1 MKFVTAILFFI
12 SVSTAGFCQKDKLD
26 FYIDQALT
34 NSPLL
39 KDYQNQVQ
47 VGYYDSLLIMAAYKP
62 QVTGSSFNT
71 YAPVIKG
78 WGYDNAITNG
88 ANINA
93 LVGVNKQLLNK
104 KTVATQFQGIQLQND
119 ALRNTG
125 KITEQDL
132 KRTIIAQYIT
142 AYGDL
147 QQLNFSKEINTLLSK
162 QEIILKKLTQSNVF
176 KQVDYLAFLVTLQQQ
191 ELVIKQQ
198 QMQYKN
204 DYALLNYLCGITDTA
219 TVELTDPEIRSAQL
233 PDISNSVFF
242 KQFEIDSLKLL
253 NSKEQLKINYRPKIS
268 LFADAGYIS
277 SLAFKPYKNF
287 GTNVGISAVIP
298 IYDGRQ
304 KQFQVSKINI
314 AERNRSNYREF
325 YTRQYVQQIAQLSQQ
340 LHETENMISTINEQ
354 LKYAQ
359 SLIEVNG
366 KLLNAGE
373 VRVADYILA
382 LNNYMNAKNLV
393 TQNRIN
399 RMQIINQINYWN
411 R

>member
-1 MKFVTAILFFI
+1 
-12 SVSTAGFCQKDKLD
+12 
-26 FYIDQALT
+26 
-34 NSPLL
+34 LL
-39 KDYQNQVQ
+39 KDYQNQVES
-47 VGYYDSLLIMAAYKP
+47 GYYDSLLILAAYKP
-62 QVTGSSFNT
+62 QVTGNTFNS
-71 YAPVIKG
+71 YSPVIKG
-78 WGYDNAITNG
+78 WGYDNALTNG
-88 ANINA
+88 ANFSA
-93 LVGVNKQLLNK
+93 LVGVNKQVMNK
-104 KTVATQFQGIQLQND
+104 KTVAAKFQNIQLQNES
-119 ALRNTG
+119 LNNTG

-147 QQLNFSKEINTLLSK
+147 QQLNFNKEINSLLAK

-191 ELVIKQQ
+191 ALVIKQQ
-198 QMQYKN
+198 EMQYKN
-204 DYALLNYLCGITDTA
+204 DYAILNYLSGITDTA
-219 TVELTDPEIRSAQL
+219 TVELADPEIKSNLL
-233 PDISNSVFF
+233 PDVSNSVFF
-242 KQFEIDSLKLL
+242 KQFEIDSLKLI
-253 NSKEQLKINYRPKIS
+253 NSKTLLEIGYRPKIS
-268 LFADAGYIS
+268 LFADAGYNS

-287 GTNVGISAVIP
+287 GTSVGVSATIP

-304 KQFQVSKINI
+304 KKMQISKINI
-314 AERNRSNYREF
+314 AERSRNNYKEF
-325 YTRQYVQQIAQLSQQ
+325 FTKQYAQQVALLTQQ
-340 LHETENMISTINEQ
+340 LHATEEMISTINAQ

-382 LNNYMNAKNLV
+382 LNNYMNAKNLI
-393 TQNRIN
+393 TQNRIS

>member
-1 MKFVTAILFFI
+1 MKVFFVTIFFILFI
-12 SVSTAGFCQKDKLD
+12 SPVFCQKNELS
-26 FYIDQALT
+26 FYVDQALA

-47 VGYYDSLLIMAAYKP
+47 SSYYDSLLIMAVYKP
-62 QVTGSSFNT
+62 QVTGSTFNS

-88 ANINA
+88 ANFNA
-93 LVGVNKQLLNK
+93 LVGVNKQLMNK
-104 KTVATQFQGIQLQND
+104 KTVASQFRNIQLQNES
-119 ALRNTG
+119 LNNTG
-125 KITEQDL
+125 KITGQDL

-147 QQLNFSKEINTLLSK
+147 QQLNFNKEINSLLTK

-191 ELVIKQQ
+191 ALVIKQQ
-198 QMQYKN
+198 EMQYKN
-204 DYALLNYLCGITDTA
+204 DYALLNYLCGVTDTA
-219 TVELTDPEIRSAQL
+219 TVELTDPEIRSSLL
-233 PDISNSVFF
+233 PDVSNSVFF
-242 KQFEIDSLKLL
+242 KQFEIDSLKLI
-253 NSKEQLKINYRPKIS
+253 NSKTLLEINYRPKIS
-268 LFADAGYIS
+268 LFADAGYNS

-287 GTNVGISAVIP
+287 GTSFGVSATIP

-304 KQFQVSKINI
+304 KKMQVSKINI
-314 AERNRSNYREF
+314 AERNRNNYKEF
-325 YTRQYVQQIAQLSQQ
+325 FTKQYSQQVAQLTQQ
-340 LHETENMISTINEQ
+340 LHATEEMISTINEQ

-382 LNNYMNAKNLV
+382 LNNYMNAKNLI
-393 TQNRIN
+393 TQNRIS

>member
-1 MKFVTAILFFI
+1 MKFFFVTVFFVLLFLP
-12 SVSTAGFCQKDKLD
+12 VFCQKNKLS
-26 FYIDQALT
+26 FYVDQALA

-39 KDYQNQVQ
+39 KDYQNQVES
-47 VGYYDSLLIMAAYKP
+47 GYYDSLLILAAYKP
-62 QVTGSSFNT
+62 QVTGNTFNS
-71 YAPVIKG
+71 YSPVIKG
-78 WGYDNAITNG
+78 WGYDNALTNG
-88 ANINA
+88 ANFSA
-93 LVGVNKQLLNK
+93 LVGVNKQVMNK
-104 KTVATQFQGIQLQND
+104 KTVAAKFQNIQLQNES
-119 ALRNTG
+119 LNNTG

-147 QQLNFSKEINTLLSK
+147 QQLNFNKEINSLLTK

-191 ELVIKQQ
+191 ALVIKQQ
-198 QMQYKN
+198 EMQYKN
-204 DYALLNYLCGITDTA
+204 DYAILNYLSGITDTA
-219 TVELTDPEIRSAQL
+219 TVELADPEIKSNLL
-233 PDISNSVFF
+233 PDVSNSVFF
-242 KQFEIDSLKLL
+242 KQFEIDSLKLI
-253 NSKEQLKINYRPKIS
+253 NSKTLLEIGYRPKIS
-268 LFADAGYIS
+268 LFADAGYNS

-287 GTNVGISAVIP
+287 GTSVGVSATIP

-304 KQFQVSKINI
+304 KKMQISKINI
-314 AERNRSNYREF
+314 AERSRNNYKEF
-325 YTRQYVQQIAQLSQQ
+325 FTKQYAQQVALLTQQ
-340 LHETENMISTINEQ
+340 LHATEEMISTINAQ

-382 LNNYMNAKNLV
+382 LNNYMNAKNLI
-393 TQNRIN
+393 TQNRIS

>member
-1 MKFVTAILFFI
+1 MKFFFVTVFFVLFFLP
-12 SVSTAGFCQKDKLD
+12 VFCQKNKLS
-26 FYIDQALT
+26 FYVDQALA

-39 KDYQNQVQ
+39 KDYQNQVES
-47 VGYYDSLLIMAAYKP
+47 GYYDSLLILAAYKP
-62 QVTGSSFNT
+62 QVTGNTFNS
-71 YAPVIKG
+71 YSPVIKG
-78 WGYDNAITNG
+78 WGYDNALTNG
-88 ANINA
+88 ANFSA
-93 LVGVNKQLLNK
+93 LVGVNKQVMNK
-104 KTVATQFQGIQLQND
+104 KTVAAKFQNIQLQNES
-119 ALRNTG
+119 LNNTG

-147 QQLNFSKEINTLLSK
+147 QQLNFNKEINSLLAK

-191 ELVIKQQ
+191 ALVIKQQ
-198 QMQYKN
+198 EMQYKN
-204 DYALLNYLCGITDTA
+204 DYAILNYLSGITDTA
-219 TVELTDPEIRSAQL
+219 TVELADPEIKSNLL
-233 PDISNSVFF
+233 PDVSNSVFF
-242 KQFEIDSLKLL
+242 KQFEIDSLKLI
-253 NSKEQLKINYRPKIS
+253 NSKTLLEIGYRPKIS
-268 LFADAGYIS
+268 LFADAGYNS

-287 GTNVGISAVIP
+287 GTSVGVSATIP
-298 IYDGRQ
+298 IYDGKQ
-304 KQFQVSKINI
+304 KKMQISKINI
-314 AERNRSNYREF
+314 AERSRNNYKEF
-325 YTRQYVQQIAQLSQQ
+325 FTKQYAQQVALLTQQ
-340 LHETENMISTINEQ
+340 LHATEEMISTINAQ

-382 LNNYMNAKNLV
+382 LNNYMNAKNLI
-393 TQNRIN
+393 TQNRIS